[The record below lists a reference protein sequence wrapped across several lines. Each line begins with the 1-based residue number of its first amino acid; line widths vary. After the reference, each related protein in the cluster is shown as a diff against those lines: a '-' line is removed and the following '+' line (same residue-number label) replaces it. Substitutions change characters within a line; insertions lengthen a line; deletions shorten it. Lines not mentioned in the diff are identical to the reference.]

1 MDKINLQKEYPN
13 LAKAIEEK
21 DLDEI
26 RYFVVVDENYE
37 DIDDEEVDVF
47 DPEDYNYLIYITE
60 RVQEAL
66 GEDGL
71 KSLIE
76 KLYNIKEFENFLDS
90 EIDLYGAKAN
100 LEDNEVAKLVLKEID
115 TILGEKSWN

>member
-1 MDKINLQKEYPN
+1 MDKIDLQKEYPN

-71 KSLIE
+71 KNLIE

-100 LEDNEVAKLVLKEID
+100 LEGSEVAKLVLKEID
-115 TILGEKSWN
+115 TILGEKS